1 MQRILSVDRI
11 SPVLEIKKVY
21 PYDRRNKYR
30 VRYDQWKGTDPE
42 YCVDPIERHDRQVD
56 NIVYGSMDKALENC
70 LIDSFIK
77 DPIGP
82 KTSYVDFNNKVR
94 IV

>member
-1 MQRILSVDRI
+1 MQRILSVDRM

-56 NIVYGSMDKALENC
+56 NIVNGDLDKALENS
-70 LIDSFIK
+70 LIEAFDK
-77 DPIGP
+77 ELPEP
-82 KTSYVDFNNKVR
+82 KITVK
-94 IV
+94 IA